1 VAAALLAGLLIATG
15 TRTGAAVA
23 ALFLLLSVLLDRVD
37 GMLARARRTVTAF
50 GAWLDVTS
58 DRLREAA
65 LVIGLAVG
73 AAQFGTPRWGLAT
86 AVLAALALAHL
97 AAAAS
102 RTARGWGGRPVP
114 IRLPLDRV
122 DEPDLPPVPPPP
134 GRPVPAWLPFSVS
147 RGDGAVLTVVGL
159 LVLPTDQLLAVLV
172 VAAGASAVAGLL
184 YVGAPRPLP
193 AAQAELLEQ
202 ADPGP
207 VARLVGRQDPQLSLV
222 RRTLATRA
230 AAWVPPF
237 TWVVESAVVLIAAV
251 VAQPEALP
259 ITLAW
264 IGVVA
269 FHRLDIATRQRVLG
283 SSPPAWIG
291 AVGLGALG
299 RSLVVVVLAV
309 LGVLTIGLAAGAV
322 VLGVLYAAESSGRFA
337 ER

>member
-1 VAAALLAGLLIATG
+1 
-15 TRTGAAVA
+15 
-23 ALFLLLSVLLDRVD
+23 
-37 GMLARARRTVTAF
+37 
-50 GAWLDVTS
+50 
-58 DRLREAA
+58 
-65 LVIGLAVG
+65 
-73 AAQFGTPRWGLAT
+73 
-86 AVLAALALAHL
+86 
-97 AAAAS
+97 
-102 RTARGWGGRPVP
+102 
-114 IRLPLDRV
+114 
-122 DEPDLPPVPPPP
+122 
-134 GRPVPAWLPFSVS
+134 
-147 RGDGAVLTVVGL
+147 
-159 LVLPTDQLLAVLV
+159 
-172 VAAGASAVAGLL
+172 
-184 YVGAPRPLP
+184 
-193 AAQAELLEQ
+193 
-202 ADPGP
+202 
-207 VARLVGRQDPQLSLV
+207 
-222 RRTLATRA
+222 LATRA